1 MSKINEVAELVE
13 KGKAKL
19 VGPAVQEAIDEG
31 DDPVAIL
38 NDGMISA
45 MSVVGEKFKNGEIF
59 VPEMLVAARA
69 MKKGVDV
76 LKPHLAGGSAGVAG
90 KMIIGTVAGDLHDI
104 GKNLVAMMIES
115 AGFEVIDLGVDVP
128 VEKFIEAVRENPD
141 VKVVGVSAL
150 LTTTMPAMK
159 ETVEAL
165 NKEDFRKMMAVGNE
179 VQSFSNLDADMES
192 RRKWIS
198 GCTSLSRLNLR
209 LLMENTLLSCHNC
222 NDFLVKMERCCT

>member
-59 VPEMLVAARA
+59 VPE
-69 MKKGVDV
+69 
-76 LKPHLAGGSAGVAG
+76 PHLASGSTGALG
-90 KMIIGTVAGDLHDI
+90 KVIIATVSGDLHDI

-128 VEKFIEAVRENPD
+128 AAKIIECYKENPD
-141 VKVVGVSAL
+141 VKIIALSAL
-150 LTTTMPAMK
+150 LTTTMPALK

-165 NKEDFRKMMAVGNE
+165 NAADFRGNIKVMVGGAPITE
-179 VQSFSNLDADMES
+179 AFAEEIGADGYSDDAAS
-192 RRKWIS
+192 AA
-198 GCTSLSRLNLR
+198 SLAKKLAA
-209 LLMENTLLSCHNC
+209 
-222 NDFLVKMERCCT
+222 

>member
-45 MSVVGEKFKNGEIF
+45 MSVVGDKFKNGEIF

-69 MKKGVDV
+69 MKKGVEV
-76 LKPHLAGGSAGVAG
+76 LKPHLASGSTGALG
-90 KMIIGTVAGDLHDI
+90 KVIIATVSGDLHDI

-128 VEKFIEAVRENPD
+128 AAKIIECYKENPD
-141 VKVVGVSAL
+141 VKIIALSAL
-150 LTTTMPAMK
+150 LTTTMPALK

-165 NKEDFRKMMAVGNE
+165 NSEAILRLWLAGHRLPRRLLRRLGLMVILMMRP
-179 VQSFSNLDADMES
+179 VQLHWLRSWLRLKRN
-192 RRKWIS
+192 
-198 GCTSLSRLNLR
+198 LNL
-209 LLMENTLLSCHNC
+209 N
-222 NDFLVKMERCCT
+222 LVITGISIT